1 MRSSQIEPVW
11 SQATKITL
19 TSLSCLAG
27 RSRWCTGQEIKA
39 HLCKPIFPTCQL
51 KTEKL
56 VFHQFLKGI
65 GPFSFGVLHTNL
77 GAGCGPETS
86 IYSIH
91 RSGKIFSLGPG
102 VFIWS
107 RGCRVIFFIIF
118 HISKSYGAPRVFLQW
133 NSDSWSDFLSI
144 DGLKPRFHMK
154 NHFFRKIITNDTQKI
169 TLDSQHSHVLEMPYW
184 NSESSY
190 MLEFFAQ
197 VSFRSNCWKSQN
209 K

>member
-91 RSGKIFSLGPG
+91 RSGKILSLGPG

-154 NHFFRKIITNDTQKI
+154 NHFFKNITENASQLRTFQSQLNCQISI
-169 TLDSQHSHVLEMPYW
+169 T
-184 NSESSY
+184 
-190 MLEFFAQ
+190 
-197 VSFRSNCWKSQN
+197 
-209 K
+209 